1 MHYHTSHRQKPAA
14 ICSTPSVRS
23 MLSTPQDI
31 KDHRELDDDK
41 PPAVVVLRSEVK
53 QEFQHLVVQPD
64 ECVTLMTAID
74 AQDMDLA
81 GHCVKVYFDLSQALL
96 ALDTARF
103 NPTFK
108 STSAML
114 ELKSITYDRHAED
127 LQMHETI
134 LAQYLLEAACCECF
148 WMFTFVHRL
157 GLTPVQ
163 CAIWLTI
170 FKTSHHQHITYRT
183 DMTKCIDIFQENIQK
198 FGVFKN
204 KQVFSAYETKL
215 LVEYIVSGYVQHVRL
230 IACTFTTSQNVMI
243 QKVRKVIELVP
254 DPLPFLPLSQGVP
267 ADKWDEVCRFEEE
280 QAVLAQVAKA
290 EAIEAARLQA
300 IADIKLKADTERV
313 AYLLKQQ
320 SEAEQ
325 ALAAPF
331 AELSHTTI
339 TIPSVD
345 TIFRDVPI
353 IVFNA
358 TAQHAQHAQQ
368 ESENDHLADDK
379 WLGADLKSKNETT
392 FSHPTI
398 TMTASKSIGL
408 LGSSNAK
415 LEQSIGPVVAQT
427 TRSKDSSRLLQAY
440 TSSDTNHTLLHRAS
454 HSTLHT
460 VTMQT
465 PMTKS
470 NAAIVSQPNSDNAA
484 MVISRSN
491 IVQAITTNI
500 TDMFKELEQSLMG
513 KMDLQLG
520 DMASRID
527 RVHSAMVAREEYR
540 LSKEKH
546 TGTTKQS
553 AFPVAASHIASSAH
567 LVGKEGA
574 DRDGRESS
582 RKRLGQLSSAS
593 KK

>member
-1 MHYHTSHRQKPAA
+1 
-14 ICSTPSVRS
+14 
-23 MLSTPQDI
+23 
-31 KDHRELDDDK
+31 
-41 PPAVVVLRSEVK
+41 
-53 QEFQHLVVQPD
+53 
-64 ECVTLMTAID
+64 MTAID

-134 LAQYLLEAACCECF
+134 LAQTNTCSMCHMAYDIQNIA
-148 WMFTFVHRL
+148 
-157 GLTPVQ
+157 
-163 CAIWLTI
+163 
-170 FKTSHHQHITYRT
+170 SSTY
-183 DMTKCIDIFQENIQK
+183 Q
-198 FGVFKN
+198 
-204 KQVFSAYETKL
+204 
-215 LVEYIVSGYVQHVRL
+215 YVQHVRL

-280 QAVLAQVAKA
+280 QAVLAQVAK
-290 EAIEAARLQA
+290 LKQLKQHVFKL

-313 AYLLKQQ
+313 AYLIAVA
-320 SEAEQ
+320 EAEQ

-345 TIFRDVPI
+345 TIFRDIPI

-368 ESENDHLADDK
+368 ESEN
-379 WLGADLKSKNETT
+379 
-392 FSHPTI
+392 
-398 TMTASKSIGL
+398 
-408 LGSSNAK
+408 GSSNAK

-460 VTMQT
+460 
-465 PMTKS
+465 
-470 NAAIVSQPNSDNAA
+470 NNW
-484 MVISRSN
+484 
-491 IVQAITTNI
+491 
-500 TDMFKELEQSLMG
+500 LMG

-546 TGTTKQS
+546 TGMTKQS

-582 RKRLGQLSSAS
+582 CKRLGQLSSAS